1 MVKKFLKIAGVKS
14 EAEFYKKYPS
24 EAAFFKAHP
33 EAKDLKKYKQGGQ
46 QKKLKQLTSYQGD
59 IDEMIPVAQDGFESI
74 MGKNCR
80 GKSWKACL
88 GGDGGS
94 GSGSTGYVSNAP
106 VTSDQLTASGY
117 EMADKKKIKQRAK
130 QLETDFPGITA
141 DDVAM
146 AMGDSARVQA
156 KLWNLPNIDKNIAM
170 YNQLKGTSINDAHRY
185 LPYSDYFFN
194 YYRPQITTDAQG
206 KPVPLTVPEILST
219 HSSPQGYRATVN
231 KNYKQKKGGK
241 LPKAQFGL
249 DPKFTQGLAQG
260 VEDIK
265 AGRMANQQYFNPF
278 DVKWGQTQY
287 PNVDIGGTSSNT
299 QFDQYATSMTGS
311 NAPSKGA
318 LNVSQLV
325 DPNLLSQNNPQQ
337 KQKFDWDK
345 AGKMAGPIGG
355 IVSKIGKGI
364 QANKAEKKA
373 MLQAKQSKAVSDVSL
388 QAASTRPEEIER
400 KYNRPEDALVQSEQL
415 FPTYGVG
422 TNVLAEDGAEV
433 TRGGIGG
440 NPTEIQNMYNPYNLY
455 VDLGY
460 EPLSD
465 SEKVKQYAYGGMQK
479 AQFGNILSSLGQM
492 GGESGAL
499 GKFGSAGGFDALN
512 KGIDLIPGANNAGG
526 QIGEGIG
533 EAVGMIP
540 GVGTVAKPII
550 KVAGKLIGAA
560 LDRKPQKTKKF
571 NQQTMQNLN
580 TMGLM
585 QGAADIQSAN
595 QNFMEDGGWVS
606 HDWQPQVIASFGGHR
621 VSDLLKADPT
631 MDTLRTGGHIRQNY
645 MSSMDQF
652 AFGGELKTHWGGYA
666 ETMSQNPYL
675 PGSGETVMFRGQSH
689 DESDGKGR
697 TGIGVSYGSTGHD
710 RYTDYAEYG
719 TDAATDKA
727 NVEVERSEPAVQLP
741 DETGNNNM
749 VVYGNL
755 KIPNQF
761 LSEIGDPNA
770 KGKKFKHYVR
780 DLTKKEEKQNKII
793 EKNLKLIDDLDDV
806 TTFDQMKF
814 FSAKANIDGANMKL
828 KQYADFK
835 INAAAVQNAINDTAE
850 ENMLDADALAKGKY
864 KLDKNAMKE
873 AAKWGKS
880 IKKAQTG
887 TTTPVNGTRTV
898 DANGDTFVY
907 DSETG
912 NWLSDADWQRK
923 YASTINVYGPNGEV
937 IGTVDRTTGQ
947 TIPVQQT
954 PVPTTASTT
963 PAAQAPQTAVTDD
976 ENRYNEIMD
985 LYEKAKKA
993 GKKST
998 AAKRLQEKFHEYY
1011 PEIAEEIILKEGKV
1025 TKKAEEMG
1033 YKDIDA
1039 LKKAGRSK
1047 VLESNVDEYFGPRT
1061 EQYIAELAN
1070 RRKKTPPLT
1079 RHTVTTGPAT
1089 PATPAKAKEETVQAK
1104 KRSPWMDAVN
1114 QLQPLLIPT
1123 DQEAFDMAQLY
1134 PEMFAMASNQE
1145 EPVPVQ
1151 LYRPQLK
1158 TPYDISLQD
1167 ILNQNQADF
1176 NTAQRMVGYNPGA
1189 RAQLS
1194 AEKYA
1199 ANQKVLGEQFRQNQA
1214 MKAQIYGENIN
1225 TLNDAQ
1231 LKNLGILQDQY
1242 AKQAEAKSKTK
1253 ATTQAALNS
1262 IADKIAKNKLENR
1275 TLGIYENLY
1284 NFRFDKQGRAINM
1297 NPLQQFDYT
1306 VGGASSGKMP
1316 TLPDG
1321 YEWDMTPR
1329 PVRKKKET
1337 TEESRNGRLVKA
1349 FKNF

>member
-33 EAKDLKKYKQGGQ
+33 EAKDLKQYKQGGQ
-46 QKKLKQLTSYQGD
+46 QKKLNQLTSYQGD
-59 IDEMIPVAQDGFESI
+59 IDNIIPIAQDGI
-74 MGKNCR
+74 TGKNCR
-80 GKSWKACL
+80 GKSWKPTL

-94 GSGSTGYVSNAP
+94 GSGGTGCVDNAP
-106 VTSDQLTASGY
+106 VTSKQLIASGY
-117 EMADKKKIKQRAK
+117 DTGDKKAIKQRAK
-130 QLETDFPGITA
+130 ALEADFPGITA
-141 DDVAM
+141 DEVAM
-146 AMGDSARVQA
+146 AMGDSARVKA
-156 KLWNLPNIDKNIAM
+156 KLWNLPNIDKNIQR
-170 YNQLKGTSINDAHRY
+170 YNELKGTDINAAHQSF
-185 LPYSDYFFN
+185 PYSDYFFN
-194 YYRPQITTDAQG
+194 YYRPYLNTGADG
-206 KPVPLTVPEILST
+206 KPMPLTVPEILSA
-219 HSSPQGYRATVN
+219 HSSPAAYRQAVDR
-231 KNYKQKKGGK
+231 NYKQKKGGK
-241 LPKAQFGL
+241 LPKGQNAFSTMNTPSIPTSGL
-249 DPKFTQGLAQG
+249 TNAYDPSLIYGNQTLQGISPVG
-260 VEDIK
+260 
-265 AGRMANQQYFNPF
+265 
-278 DVKWGQTQY
+278 GQTPSAVQSIATEGSIALQ
-287 PNVDIGGTSSNT
+287 PQPGTVI
-299 QFDQYATSMTGS
+299 DK
-311 NAPSKGA
+311 P
-318 LNVSQLV
+318 LNVV
-325 DPNLLSQNNPQQ
+325 NPN
-337 KQKFDWDK
+337 KFDWDK
-345 AGKMAGPIGG
+345 AGQMAGPIAG
-355 IVSKIGKGI
+355 VASKIGKGI

-373 MLQAKQSKAVSDVSL
+373 MLQAKQSKAVSDVAL
-388 QAASTRPEEIER
+388 QAASTRPEADR
-400 KYNRPEDALVQSEQL
+400 RMYNRPEDALIQPEQL

-440 NPTEIQNMYNPYNLY
+440 NPTEIQNMYNPYDLY
-455 VDLGY
+455 MDLGY
-460 EPLSD
+460 EPLND
-465 SEKVKQYAYGGMQK
+465 SERVKQYAYGGMTR
-479 AQFGNILSSLGQM
+479 AQAGIMAG
-492 GGESGAL
+492 L
-499 GKFGSAGGFDALN
+499 GKFGSAGGFDAVG
-512 KGIDLIPGANNAGG
+512 KGLDMIPGMNNAGG

-540 GVGTVAKPII
+540 GVGTVAKPIL
-550 KVAGKLIGAA
+550 KLAGKAIGAV
-560 LDRKPQKTKKF
+560 LDRKPQKTRKF
-571 NQQTMQNLN
+571 NQQTFQNMN
-580 TMGLM
+580 AMGLM

-621 VSDLLKADPT
+621 VSDLLRRDPM
-631 MDTLRTGGHIRQNY
+631 MDTLRTGGHITQNY
-645 MSSMDQF
+645 TSPMDQF

-710 RYTDYAEYG
+710 SYTDYAEYG

-727 NVEVERSEPAVQLP
+727 KVEVERSEPAVQLP
-741 DETGNNNM
+741 DESGQNNM

-780 DLTKKEEKQNKII
+780 DLTKNEAKQNKII
-793 EKNLKLIDDLDDV
+793 EKNLNIIDSLDDI
-806 TTFDQMKF
+806 TTFNQMKF

-828 KQYADFK
+828 KKLAEYK

-850 ENMLDADALAKGKY
+850 ENMMDADALAKGKY

-880 IKKAQTG
+880 VKRAQTG
-887 TTTPVNGTRTV
+887 TTTPQNGDRTV

-907 DSETG
+907 DSQTG
-912 NWLSDADWQRK
+912 SWMSDADWMAKNQ
-923 YASTINVYGPNGEV
+923 SS
-937 IGTVDRTTGQ
+937 
-947 TIPVQQT
+947 
-954 PVPTTASTT
+954 TTAPATQSTQNQSVAT
-963 PAAQAPQTAVTDD
+963 TQD
-976 ENRYNEIMD
+976 EDRYNEIMD

-1011 PEIAEEIILKEGKV
+1011 PDIAEDIILGEGTV
-1025 TKKAEEMG
+1025 TKKAEQMG
-1033 YKDIDA
+1033 YKTIDD
-1039 LKKAGRSK
+1039 LKKAGTSK
-1047 VLESNVDEYFGPRT
+1047 ILESNVDEYFGPRT
-1061 EQYIAELAN
+1061 ERYISKLSS

-1079 RHTVTTGPAT
+1079 RHTVTTQPAPPTTT
-1089 PATPAKAKEETVQAK
+1089 PKTTQPAVEAK

-1114 QLQPLLIPT
+1114 QLQPLFMPT
-1123 DQEAFDMAQLY
+1123 DQEALDMAQLY
-1134 PEMFAMASNQE
+1134 PEMFAMASNQT
-1145 EPVPVQ
+1145 EPVPAT

-1176 NTAQRMVGYNPGA
+1176 NTAQRMTGYNPGA
-1189 RAQLS
+1189 QGQLS

-1199 ANQKVLGEQFRQNQA
+1199 ANQKVLGEQIRQNQA
-1214 MKAQIYGENIN
+1214 MKAQVYGENIN

-1242 AKQAEAKSKTK
+1242 AKQSEAKSKTK

-1297 NPLQQFDYT
+1297 NPLQQFDYA
-1306 VGGASSGKMP
+1306 VGGSGSGNMP
-1316 TLPDG
+1316 NLPEG
-1321 YEWDMTPR
+1321 YEWDLTPKIKA
-1329 PVRKKKET
+1329 KKKDTET
-1337 TEESRNGRLVKA
+1337 SRNGRLVKA